1 MRRYIA
7 GVDSPEPGAPE
18 TGGWGRG
25 RVVGLTIGCILAAG
39 LVLLLILGLVKSDD
53 DLSRGI
59 DRRIAEN
66 QAVTAPDFTLPL
78 LVPGGNVTGDG
89 GSLSLA
95 SLRGRP
101 VVLNLW
107 ASWCDPCKEEAPIL
121 ESLWTRYAP
130 KGVVVLGVNTQ
141 DISTDA
147 KAFIARYGLT
157 FPSVRDGSDGTQR
170 KFGTAQLPET
180 FVIDPDGRM
189 RLLPYRGGITEASGR
204 EIAAHLD
211 EVLGP

>member
-1 MRRYIA
+1 V
-7 GVDSPEPGAPE
+7 GV
-18 TGGWGRG
+18 T
-25 RVVGLTIGCILAAG
+25 VGCILAAG

-59 DRRIAEN
+59 DRRIADD
-66 QAVTAPDFTLPL
+66 QVVTAPDFTLPV
-78 LVPGGNVTGDG
+78 LVPGGNVTGDTG
-89 GSLSLA
+89 QLSLA

-101 VVLNLW
+101 VVVNLW

-121 ESLWTRYAP
+121 ESLWTRYKA

-141 DISTDA
+141 DITSDA
-147 KAFIARYGLT
+147 KAFITRYGLT
-157 FPSVRDGSDGTQR
+157 FPSVRDGTDGTQR
-170 KFGTAQLPET
+170 KFDTAQLPET

-189 RLLPYRGGITEASGR
+189 RLVPYRGGINEASGR

-211 EVLGP
+211 QVLGP

>member
-1 MRRYIA
+1 V
-7 GVDSPEPGAPE
+7 GV
-18 TGGWGRG
+18 T
-25 RVVGLTIGCILAAG
+25 VGCILAGG
-39 LVLLLILGLVKSDD
+39 LVILLILGLVKSDED
-53 DLSRGI
+53 PSRGI

-66 QAVTAPDFTLPL
+66 QAVTAPDFTLAVL
-78 LVPGGNVTGDG
+78 HPGGDVTGDG
-89 GSLSLA
+89 GQLSLA

-121 ESLWTRYAP
+121 ESLWTRYSP
-130 KGVVVLGVNTQ
+130 RGVVVLGVNTQ
-141 DISTDA
+141 DISSDA
-147 KAFIARYGLT
+147 RAFISRYKLT
-157 FPSVRDGSDGTQR
+157 FPSVRDGTDATQR

-211 EVLGP
+211 QVLGP

>member
-1 MRRYIA
+1 
-7 GVDSPEPGAPE
+7 
-18 TGGWGRG
+18 
-25 RVVGLTIGCILAAG
+25 VGLTIGCVLAVG

-59 DRRIAEN
+59 DRRIADNE
-66 QAVTAPDFTLPL
+66 AVIAPDFTLAV

-89 GSLSLA
+89 GRLSLA

-121 ESLWTRYAP
+121 ESLWTRYRA

-141 DISTDA
+141 DITGDA
-147 KAFIARYGLT
+147 KAFIKRYGLT
-157 FPSVRDGSDGTQR
+157 FPSVRDGSDDTQH

-189 RLLPYRGGITEASGR
+189 RLLPFRGGITEASGR

-211 EVLGP
+211 QVLGL